1 TMINIA
7 WNCIEANQR
16 CGAWYADPTRARPEF
31 VYFKSTDG
39 HYGIWDFN
47 LRRANLHL
55 LPIIQASKGML
66 LVDSTRRG
74 KSIPDALSKT
84 IPLWCAVI
92 NGAQAQ
98 RRNRNRIAIT
108 TGIPEREA
116 LYNEDAW
123 EEYRKRIFIPPDV
136 ISESERA
143 QMEER
148 LPELVNKFLASSF
161 FSHMPDLQWPLR
173 PLWITPQSSN
183 IPSLNHS
190 SSRVDQS
197 TTPLANAQMN
207 QSFYPVICI
216 SASKTGTTDTD
227 QTRVEHLDYNYVQG
241 SGDDH
246 ESWSIGLTPDLFWT
260 YHDQL
265 LTCEKEKLEDL
276 VKQIVAIRA
285 TN

>member
-1 TMINIA
+1 
-7 WNCIEANQR
+7 
-16 CGAWYADPTRARPEF
+16 
-31 VYFKSTDG
+31 
-39 HYGIWDFN
+39 
-47 LRRANLHL
+47 
-55 LPIIQASKGML
+55 ML

-92 NGAQAQ
+92 NGAQTQ

-108 TGIPEREA
+108 TRIPERES

-123 EEYRKRIFIPPDV
+123 EEYGKRIFIPPDV

-161 FSHMPDLQWPLR
+161 FSNMPDLQWPLR

-190 SSRVDQS
+190 SSRLDQS
-197 TTPLANAQMN
+197 TTPLANVQMN

-216 SASKTGTTDTD
+216 SASKTGTTNTE
-227 QTRVEHLDYNYVQG
+227 QTQVEHLDYNYVQG

-246 ESWSIGLTPDLFWT
+246 ESWSMGLTPDLFWT

-276 VKQIVAIRA
+276 VKQI
-285 TN
+285 